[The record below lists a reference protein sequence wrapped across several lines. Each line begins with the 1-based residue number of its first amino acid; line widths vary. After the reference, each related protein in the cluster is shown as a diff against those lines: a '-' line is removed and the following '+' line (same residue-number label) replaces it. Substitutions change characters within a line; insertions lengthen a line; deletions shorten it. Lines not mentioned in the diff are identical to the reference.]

1 MKCQIAS
8 LMALAAVGTAA
19 TTCNTICTMEL
30 NYVCGSN
37 GKTYTNPCQLAV
49 DACLTGST
57 ITVASKGECGAS
69 PSNNSKC
76 KTACIDVIQYVCGSN
91 GQTYNN
97 ACELK
102 NAACDTAGLTQVSD
116 GECPAGSVTKSPSTT
131 NAANVSTVNTT
142 TTTPTSAPSSS
153 DNSTSSSTS
162 APQTTTAAPTT
173 TAAKSGATSMA
184 ASVVAAVVSVAVY
197 LLA

>member
-8 LMALAAVGTAA
+8 LMALATVGTAA
-19 TTCNTICTMEL
+19 TTCNTICTTEL

-49 DACLTGST
+49 DACLTGTT
-57 ITVASKGECGAS
+57 ITVASNGLCGAS
-69 PSNNSKC
+69 PSNSSKC
-76 KTACIDVIQYVCGSN
+76 KTACIDVIRYVCGSN

-102 NAACDTAGLTQVSD
+102 NTACDLTGLTQVSD
-116 GECPAGSVTKSPSTT
+116 GECPAGSGTKSPSAT
-131 NAANVSTVNTT
+131 NAANVST
-142 TTTPTSAPSSS
+142 TSAPTTKPSSS

-173 TAAKSGATSMA
+173 TAVKSGATSMA
-184 ASVVAAVVSVAVY
+184 ASVAAAVVSVAVY